1 MWLVVAILV
10 LTAVIEYL
18 LARGWWLMAVPYA
31 MEFLCLAGIIL
42 DPAMAEGVEDD

>member
-1 MWLVVAILV
+1 VAGRRDPGPDRRHRQ
-10 LTAVIEYL
+10 L

-31 MEFLCLAGIIL
+31 LVSLCLAWIIL

>member
-1 MWLVVAILV
+1 MRLVVAILI
-10 LTAVIEYL
+10 LTAVIDYL

-31 MEFLCLAGIIL
+31 IEFLCLAWISL